1 MVEVGIHVYVQDWT
15 RPINRK
21 GGLKVSN
28 TSTLLN
34 GDTTARMLN
43 KKTMLEE
50 LSGSDGIS
58 LKKGPDLKCRLPIHS
73 TDDPLS
79 VSSTLYLVSF
89 HVLCISTWQSTECNP
104 KLSWILC
111 QFCFFLFLPLIL
123 VILYFTW
130 IIIFFRFFCLAGERS
145 PCVRVASNV
154 GPLLSRFVQNVK
166 RCWMVSHH
174 VCFEH
179 S

>member
-15 RPINRK
+15 RPINGK

-34 GDTTARMLN
+34 EDTAARMLN

-89 HVLCISTWQSTECNP
+89 HVLCIST
-104 KLSWILC
+104 
-111 QFCFFLFLPLIL
+111 
-123 VILYFTW
+123 
-130 IIIFFRFFCLAGERS
+130 
-145 PCVRVASNV
+145 
-154 GPLLSRFVQNVK
+154 
-166 RCWMVSHH
+166 
-174 VCFEH
+174 
-179 S
+179 